1 MMLVSIL
8 VELQR
13 VAQSLWLLT
22 GLDLVATADLVLCAS
37 RLAHLSGVKDSTS
50 DPIHPNRS
58 NRSSP

>member
-1 MMLVSIL
+1 MSVSIL

-37 RLAHLSGVKDSTS
+37 RLAHLSGFKGSTR
-50 DPIHPNRS
+50 DAIHPNRS
-58 NRSSP
+58 HSP